1 MDNSQTSGMVSWLD
15 EERRKDKAIITR
27 LEERTTAQDALIQ
40 DQARRIRELEEE
52 LGKVRQAGVTAD
64 TLDEIID
71 RLRNEFQ
78 VTTEQA
84 ITRRQQLEQEALRE
98 ISRETV
104 AKTIEDLHKEIRLRL
119 ERELDTYQAEQ
130 DRLARVATELQEF
143 SKELQSGNIELAIAT
158 LEEQRRMDAKRLS
171 ELNASAIEL
180 TKRLDSAGA
189 KSELLEGLSRR
200 NERALE
206 ELGTAITELNQQ
218 QAERAEQSVAVKQ
231 QQERLLA
238 EMNRRIDAFATEME
252 GYGQRFETWTD
263 TYRTMKRVT
272 DDYERESD
280 RLERRLNEAS
290 EAQRLSEERFRSEW
304 EELNRDNQR
313 RWQQFTLT
321 AEEIQREN
329 ERHIGQITSSVTE
342 MREQIDRHDVLLKAL
357 VESNRE
363 LFQVLTERIQAMVDR
378 IAQLGD

>member
-1 MDNSQTSGMVSWLD
+1 MDNSQTSGMVAWLD

-40 DQARRIRELEEE
+40 DQVRRIRELEEE
-52 LGKVRQAGVTAD
+52 INKVRQTTITGAA
-64 TLDEIID
+64 LDEIVE
-71 RLRNEFQ
+71 RMRTEFQ

-84 ITRRQQLEQEALRE
+84 VTRHQGLEQEALRE

-119 ERELDTYQAEQ
+119 DRELDTYRAEQ

-143 SKELQSGNIELAIAT
+143 AKELQTSNTDLAITT
-158 LEEQRRMDAKRLS
+158 LEEQRRMDTKRLS
-171 ELNASAIEL
+171 ELNASVIEL
-180 TKRLDSAGA
+180 TKRMDGAGA

-206 ELGTAITELNQQ
+206 ELGAAIEEFNQRGADQVEQ
-218 QAERAEQSVAVKQ
+218 QATVKQ

-252 GYGQRFETWTD
+252 GYGQRFESWNE
-263 TYRTMKRVT
+263 TYRAMKRVT
-272 DDYERESD
+272 DDHERESD
-280 RLERRLNEAS
+280 RLERRLNETS

-304 EELNRDNQR
+304 EELNRDNQH

-329 ERHIGQITSSVTE
+329 ERHIGQVTTAVTE
-342 MREQIDRHDVLLKAL
+342 MREQLDQHDVLLKAL
-357 VESNRE
+357 MESNRE

-378 IAQLGD
+378 FAQLG